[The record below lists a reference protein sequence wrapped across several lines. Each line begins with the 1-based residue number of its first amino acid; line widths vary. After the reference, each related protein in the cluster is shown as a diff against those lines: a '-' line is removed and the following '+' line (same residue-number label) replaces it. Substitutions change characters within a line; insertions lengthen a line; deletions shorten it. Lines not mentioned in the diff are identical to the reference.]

1 MGLYGK
7 YIKRAFA
14 LAVKRPKGWKSLLY
28 NTAMAK
34 ARVVGPLM
42 RPVHISIEP
51 TNACN
56 ARCPVC
62 ETGNQSMPR
71 STGMLEPDNYK
82 RLIDEI
88 APHTSTLLFYFMG
101 EPFLNKHAY
110 EMIRYARERGLFVET
125 CTNGDFVDPE
135 GVVYSDI
142 NRISFQLGGLDNETH
157 QIYRVRS
164 DLKKATEN
172 LKALVKER
180 KKYPNSNVVIEV
192 GFIVMKHNEH
202 QVDDFLEWAESLGV
216 DLVNVI
222 DPCVRNMEEGER
234 FLTKDKKYWYYDEEA
249 FENGILRPKVIPH
262 NECTWIWNSIQLN
275 WNGDAVPCCRDPNGF
290 HVLGNVFEQGL
301 DAVWN
306 GQKARAFRKKITT
319 AQDKMGICSL
329 CSGYGVPDLLT
340 TKPASFTIKRH
351 TIAED
356 QVKELER
363 EEVEFSGKS

>member
-1 MGLYGK
+1 MSLYDK

-34 ARVVGPLM
+34 ARVSGPLM

-51 TNACN
+51 TNVCN

-71 STGMLEPDNYK
+71 PAGMLDKGSYE
-82 RLIDEI
+82 RLIDEV
-88 APHTSTLLFYFMG
+88 APYTSTLLFYFMG

-110 EMIRYARERGLFVET
+110 EMIRYAREKGVFVET

-157 QIYRVRS
+157 QVYRVRS
-164 DLKKATEN
+164 NFEKAAEN
-172 LKALVKER
+172 IKCLVKER

-192 GFIVMKHNEH
+192 GLIVMKHNEH
-202 QVDDFLEWAESLGV
+202 QVDDFQEWARSLGV

-222 DPCVRNMEEGER
+222 DPCVRTVEEGKK
-234 FLTKDKKYWYYDEEA
+234 FLTKDKKYWYYDEDA
-249 FENGILRPKVIPH
+249 FDEGVLRPKVIPH

-290 HVLGNVFEQGL
+290 HVLGNVFEQSL
-301 DAVWN
+301 SEVWN
-306 GQKARAFRKKITT
+306 GEKARAFRRKI
-319 AQDKMGICSL
+319 ANEQGKVDICRL
-329 CSGYGVPDLLT
+329 CSGYGVPNLLT
-340 TKPASFTIKRH
+340 VKPASFTISRH
-351 TIAED
+351 SITKDQAE
-356 QVKELER
+356 VLER
-363 EEVEFSGKS
+363 ETNEFVL

>member
-1 MGLYGK
+1 MGLYDK

-34 ARVVGPLM
+34 ARVSGPLM

-51 TNACN
+51 TNVCN

-71 STGMLEPDNYK
+71 SAGMLDKGSYE
-82 RLIDEI
+82 RLIDEV
-88 APHTSTLLFYFMG
+88 APYTSTLLFYFMG

-110 EMIRYARERGLFVET
+110 EMIRYAREKGVFVET

-157 QIYRVRS
+157 QVYRVRS
-164 DLKKATEN
+164 NFEKAAEN
-172 LKALVKER
+172 IKCLVKER

-192 GFIVMKHNEH
+192 GLIVMKHNEH
-202 QVDDFLEWAESLGV
+202 QVDDFLEWARSLGV

-222 DPCVRNMEEGER
+222 DPCVRTVEEGKK
-234 FLTKDKKYWYYDEEA
+234 FLTKDKKYWYYDEDA
-249 FENGILRPKVIPH
+249 FDEGVLRPKVIPH
-262 NECTWIWNSIQLN
+262 NECSWIWNSIQLN

-290 HVLGNVFEQGL
+290 HVLGNVFEQSL
-301 DAVWN
+301 SEVWN
-306 GQKARAFRKKITT
+306 GEKARAFRRKI
-319 AQDKMGICSL
+319 ANEQGKVDICRL
-329 CSGYGVPDLLT
+329 CSGYGVPELLNA
-340 TKPASFTIKRH
+340 KPASFTVKRH
-351 TIAED
+351 TVEKN
-356 QVKELER
+356 QVQELER
-363 EEVEFSGKS
+363 EEMEFSQNL